1 MESKRVGKSSVK
13 KVNWKDVLRPV
24 AVFPFRPF
32 LPPTI
37 APIVVSFAA
46 VFWAV
51 TQRWV
56 ERCVTAQKTAAK
68 ETTPIVACNS
78 QATYLILLLAL
89 LRKTIKTYSGFVD

>member
-1 MESKRVGKSSVK
+1 MESKRIGKSSVK

-37 APIVVSFAA
+37 APIV
-46 VFWAV
+46 
-51 TQRWV
+51 
-56 ERCVTAQKTAAK
+56 
-68 ETTPIVACNS
+68 ACNS

-89 LRKTIKTYSGFVD
+89 LRKTIKTFSGFVD